1 MRPPTAPYCSV
12 FAKLFG
18 GVRPPTAP
26 YCSVFAKLFGG
37 GMRPPTAP
45 YCSVFAKLFEGGV
58 RPPTAPYCSVFA
70 KLFGGGV
77 RPPTAP
83 YCSDAG
89 AASVLGCLI
98 VCCLIDCS
106 HTVVHVLLFS
116 SILLCKQYKHYLLT
130 ICSRANRSCVI

>member
-1 MRPPTAPYCSV
+1 
-12 FAKLFG
+12 
-18 GVRPPTAP
+18 
-26 YCSVFAKLFGG
+26 
-37 GMRPPTAP
+37 
-45 YCSVFAKLFEGGV
+45 
-58 RPPTAPYCSVFA
+58 
-70 KLFGGGV
+70 V

-89 AASVLGCLI
+89 AASVLE
-98 VCCLIDCS
+98 CLIDCS